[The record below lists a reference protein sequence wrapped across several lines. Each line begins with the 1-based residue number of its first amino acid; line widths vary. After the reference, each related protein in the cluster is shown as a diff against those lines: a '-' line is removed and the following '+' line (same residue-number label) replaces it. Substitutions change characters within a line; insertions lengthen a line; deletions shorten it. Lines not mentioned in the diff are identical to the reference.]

1 MRSLA
6 LLCLGFAV
14 AVAVAQGSTERNT
27 TALGSCLETAKVPF
41 YESDA
46 TDWEVYTSP
55 FNERLKY
62 TPAAIVVPT
71 TTDQIQSAV
80 SCGAEH
86 GFKVTPKA
94 GGHSYASL
102 GLGGEDGHLVIQLD
116 HMYNVALD
124 TVTNIATVEP
134 GARLGHLATVLFEQG
149 NRAISH
155 GTCPG

>member
-6 LLCLGFAV
+6 VLCLYF
-14 AVAVAQGSTERNT
+14 AVAVAQGNT
-27 TALGSCLETAKVPF
+27 TALGNCLETAKVPF

-46 TDWEVYTSP
+46 KDWEDYASP
-55 FNERLKY
+55 FNERLEY
-62 TPAAIVVPT
+62 TPAAIAVPT
-71 TTDQIQSAV
+71 TTEQIQLAV

-86 GFKVTPKA
+86 GVKVTPKA

-116 HMYNVALD
+116 RMYNVTLD
-124 TVTNIATVEP
+124 TETNVATVGP
-134 GARLGHLATVLFEQG
+134 GARLGHLAVELFDQG